1 MKRGQATLPNLR
13 DFQGSAFFND
23 ERPSSWRETRKQ
35 HNLRVRKGGLPPL
48 VFTAENYSLTKMN
61 ELKHQTR
68 RLTRLCKCLFVAIT
82 VAMFLS
88 APKLAVTQ
96 TINIDRVVS
105 ELEPEIQRTLL
116 AGNIPSA
123 SIALIAGDRVIWTNA
138 YGYSNLWARTPAT
151 PNTVYLIGSTFKAMS
166 TIALIQQMEQGK
178 FKLDDRVNDY
188 LTDFKIQGED
198 PQHPITFR
206 HLLTHTSGLPADF
219 GPFPVWGDTVPPS
232 LEDYLRKSLKV
243 TKPPLTS
250 VTYSN
255 MAYTLVAY
263 LVQKFS
269 GVPYKQYIQEHIF
282 TPLEMTSTAFEP
294 RPDMEER
301 LAIPYVADEK
311 TGSQV
316 GTVRLKASV
325 WPAGLVYGTVL
336 NQANWLIANLN
347 GGVFKDKRLISQS
360 TLDQMFTRQ
369 YDQFKGTIENLWGK
383 ETVRFGLTWWTQV
396 RDGDRYIAHS
406 GSVPGYTAFLLGN
419 RDRKLGF
426 AIMTNGNR
434 AHLHLFKLADKAIDL
449 MKKYSSTEKTAKP
462 RP

>member
-1 MKRGQATLPNLR
+1 MKEPNVKKFRLQTQRHASLR
-13 DFQGSAFFND
+13 Q
-23 ERPSSWRETRKQ
+23 
-35 HNLRVRKGGLPPL
+35 
-48 VFTAENYSLTKMN
+48 SL
-61 ELKHQTR
+61 L
-68 RLTRLCKCLFVAIT
+68 VAISV
-82 VAMFLS
+82 VAIFLTAS
-88 APKLAVTQ
+88 RPAISQ
-96 TINIDRVVS
+96 TINTDRVVA
-105 ELEPEIQRTLL
+105 ELEPEIQRALL

-123 SIALIAGDRVIWTNA
+123 SIALIAGDRVIWTGA

-166 TIALIQQMEQGK
+166 TIALLQQMEQGK
-178 FKLDDRVNDY
+178 FKLDDRINDY

-198 PQHPITFR
+198 PQHPVTFR

-219 GPFPVWGDTVPPS
+219 GGFPVWGDSVPPS
-232 LEDYLRKSLKV
+232 LDDYLRKSLKV

-255 MAYTLVAY
+255 MAYTLIAY

-301 LAIPYVADEK
+301 LSIPYVVDEK

-316 GTVRLKASV
+316 GTMRLKASI
-325 WPAGLVYGTVL
+325 WPAGIVYGTVL
-336 NQANWLIANLN
+336 NQANWLITNLN
-347 GGVFKDKRLISQS
+347 GGVFKDKRLISEQ
-360 TLDQMFTRQ
+360 TLEQMFTRQ
-369 YDQFKGTIENLWGK
+369 YDQFKGTIENIWGN
-383 ETVRFGLTWWTQV
+383 ESAGFGLTWWTEV

-426 AIMTNGNR
+426 AILTNGNR
-434 AHLHLFKLADKAIDL
+434 AHPHLFKLADRAIDL
-449 MKKYSSTEKTAKP
+449 MKKYNTQKAVTAKP
-462 RP
+462 

>member
-1 MKRGQATLPNLR
+1 M
-13 DFQGSAFFND
+13 
-23 ERPSSWRETRKQ
+23 
-35 HNLRVRKGGLPPL
+35 
-48 VFTAENYSLTKMN
+48 
-61 ELKHQTR
+61 R
-68 RLTRLCKCLFVAIT
+68 RLCRRVFPGTIVAVII
-82 VAMFLS
+82 
-88 APKLAVTQ
+88 LAVATQ
-96 TINIDRVVS
+96 ASGQTVNVDRVVA
-105 ELEPEIQRTLL
+105 ELEPEIQRALL

-123 SIALIAGDRVIWTNA
+123 SIALISRDKVIWTNA

-166 TIALIQQMEQGK
+166 TIALLQQMEQGK
-178 FKLDDRVNDY
+178 FKLDDPVNKY

-206 HLLTHTSGLPADF
+206 HLLTHSSGLPPDF

-232 LEDYLRKSLKV
+232 LEEYLRKSLKV
-243 TKPPLTS
+243 TRPPLNK
-250 VTYSN
+250 VEYSN

-301 LAIPYVADEK
+301 LSIPYTVDEK

-316 GTVRLKASV
+316 GATRLKASV

-336 NQANWLIANLN
+336 NQANWLITNLN
-347 GGVFKDKRLISQS
+347 GGVFKENRLISEQ
-360 TLDQMFTRQ
+360 TLEQMFTRQ
-369 YDQFKGTIENLWGK
+369 YDQFKGGIEGIWGN
-383 ETVRFGLTWWTQV
+383 ETAGFGLTWWTQV
-396 RDGDRYIAHS
+396 RDGDRYFAHS

-426 AIMTNGNR
+426 AILTNGNR
-434 AHLHLFKLADKAIDL
+434 AHPHLFKLADKAIDL
-449 MKKYSSTEKTAKP
+449 MKKYTSATGKAATSS
-462 RP
+462 R

>member
-1 MKRGQATLPNLR
+1 MNG
-13 DFQGSAFFND
+13 
-23 ERPSSWRETRKQ
+23 
-35 HNLRVRKGGLPPL
+35 
-48 VFTAENYSLTKMN
+48 MN
-61 ELKHQTR
+61 EFNHRTHGR
-68 RLTRLCKCLFVAIT
+68 DRLWKSLVVIT
-82 VAMFLS
+82 VTLVLTASQAAS
-88 APKLAVTQ
+88 AQ
-96 TINIDRVVS
+96 TVNIDRVVA

-123 SIALIAGDRVIWTNA
+123 SIALVAGDRVIWTNA

-166 TIALIQQMEQGK
+166 TIALLQQMEQGK

-269 GVPYKQYIQEHIF
+269 GVPYKQYMQEHIF

-301 LAIPYVADEK
+301 LAIPYVVDEK

-325 WPAGLVYGTVL
+325 WPAGIVYGTVL

-347 GGVFKDKRLISQS
+347 SGVFKDKRLISQS
-360 TLDQMFTRQ
+360 TLDQMLTRQ
-369 YDQFKGTIENLWGK
+369 YDQFKGTIENLWGN
-383 ETVRFGLTWWTQV
+383 ETAGFGLTWWTQV
-396 RDGDRYIAHS
+396 RDGDRYLAHS

-434 AHLHLFKLADKAIDL
+434 AHPHLFKLADKAIDL
-449 MKKYSSTEKTAKP
+449 MKKYSGAEKANAAKS
-462 RP
+462 

>member
-1 MKRGQATLPNLR
+1 MTMKRSCKRFAAT
-13 DFQGSAFFND
+13 
-23 ERPSSWRETRKQ
+23 
-35 HNLRVRKGGLPPL
+35 
-48 VFTAENYSLTKMN
+48 
-61 ELKHQTR
+61 
-68 RLTRLCKCLFVAIT
+68 I
-82 VAMFLS
+82 
-88 APKLAVTQ
+88 LAVTILAVASLASGQ
-96 TINIDRVVS
+96 TINVDRVVA

-123 SIALIAGDRVIWTNA
+123 SIALISGDRVIWTNA

-166 TIALIQQMEQGK
+166 TIALLQQMEQGK
-178 FKLDDRVNDY
+178 FKLDDPVNNY

-198 PQHPITFR
+198 PQHPVTFR
-206 HLLTHTSGLPADF
+206 HLLTHTSGLPGDF

-232 LEDYLRKSLKV
+232 LEEYLRKSLKV
-243 TKPPLTS
+243 TKPPLTK
-250 VTYSN
+250 VDYSN

-301 LAIPYVADEK
+301 LSIPYTVDEK

-325 WPAGLVYGTVL
+325 WPAGIVYGTVL

-347 GGVFKDKRLISQS
+347 GGVFKEKRLISEQ
-360 TLDQMFTRQ
+360 TLEQMFTRQ
-369 YDQFKGTIENLWGK
+369 YDQFKGGIEGIWGND
-383 ETVRFGLTWWTQV
+383 TAGFGLTWWTQV
-396 RDGDRYIAHS
+396 RDGDRYFAHS

-426 AIMTNGNR
+426 AILTNGNR
-434 AHLHLFKLADKAIDL
+434 AHPHLFKLADKAIDL
-449 MKKYSSTEKTAKP
+449 MKKYSSAKSSGQLVSNVVS
-462 RP
+462 R

>member
-1 MKRGQATLPNLR
+1 MNKFSP
-13 DFQGSAFFND
+13 
-23 ERPSSWRETRKQ
+23 RKW
-35 HNLRVRKGGLPPL
+35 KGIRSC
-48 VFTAENYSLTKMN
+48 N
-61 ELKHQTR
+61 
-68 RLTRLCKCLFVAIT
+68 RLFIALGVVAIAVASARISLAQT
-82 VAMFLS
+82 V
-88 APKLAVTQ
+88 
-96 TINIDRVVS
+96 NIDRVVA
-105 ELEPEIQRTLL
+105 ELEPEIQRALV

-123 SIALIAGDRVIWTNA
+123 SVALISGDKVIWTGA

-166 TIALIQQMEQGK
+166 TIALLQQMEAGK

-198 PQHPITFR
+198 PQHPVTFR

-219 GPFPVWGDTVPPS
+219 GPFPVWGDTVPPA
-232 LEDYLRKSLKV
+232 LDEYLRKSLKV
-243 TKPPLTS
+243 DKPPMTS
-250 VTYSN
+250 VVYSN
-255 MAYTLVAY
+255 MAYTLIAY

-269 GVPYKQYIQEHIF
+269 GVPYKQYMQEHIF

-301 LAIPYVADEK
+301 LSIPYTVDEK
-311 TGSQV
+311 TGSQQA
-316 GTVRLKASV
+316 TIRLKASV
-325 WPAGLVYGTVL
+325 WPAGIVYGTVL

-347 GGVFKDKRLISQS
+347 GGVFKDKRIISQQ

-369 YDQFKGTIENLWGK
+369 YDQFKGGIEGIWGN
-383 ETVRFGLTWWTQV
+383 ETAGFGLTWWAEV

-434 AHLHLFKLADKAIDL
+434 AHAHLFKLADRAIDL
-449 MKKYSSTEKTAKP
+449 MKKYSNTEKTAVIKP
-462 RP
+462 